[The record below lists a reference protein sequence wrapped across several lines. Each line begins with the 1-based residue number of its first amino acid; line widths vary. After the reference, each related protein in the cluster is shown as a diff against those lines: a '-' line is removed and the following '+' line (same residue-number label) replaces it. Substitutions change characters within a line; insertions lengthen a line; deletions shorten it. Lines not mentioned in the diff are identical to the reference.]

1 MTESSVK
8 LSAEMQICLI
18 MLIERK
24 LEMCEEVAGE
34 SFMCLSSF
42 SQELSNVSGENSL
55 NDSLVAVK
63 ELKNRI

>member
-18 MLIERK
+18 MQIERK
-24 LEMCEEVAGE
+24 TEIHVADAGE

-42 SQELSNVSGENSL
+42 SQELSKVSGKNSF
-55 NDSLVAVK
+55 NDSLVAV
-63 ELKNRI
+63 

>member
-24 LEMCEEVAGE
+24 TKMCEEDAGE

-42 SQELSNVSGENSL
+42 SQELSKVSGENSL
-55 NDSLVAVK
+55 NDSLVAVE